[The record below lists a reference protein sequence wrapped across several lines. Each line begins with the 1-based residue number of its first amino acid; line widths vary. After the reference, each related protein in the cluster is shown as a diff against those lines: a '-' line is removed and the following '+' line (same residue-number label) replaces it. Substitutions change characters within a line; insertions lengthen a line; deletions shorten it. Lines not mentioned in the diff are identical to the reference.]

1 MYNKRQRGFAVAPNT
16 FASSS
21 KSKSDS
27 TASNLTKTV
36 ATVAVSAGVLFLT
49 IWVVSKGWKAGQK
62 TA

>member
-1 MYNKRQRGFAVAPNT
+1 MYNKRQRGFTVAPNT

-21 KSKSDS
+21 SKSES
-27 TASNLTKTV
+27 TASNLAKTV